1 MKKVGKRIASAI
13 CALAMC
19 AAMVPATVLA
29 TTPEEDAAASVPDTQ
44 EIDWDVASEQIT
56 SEKGIFTVDY
66 YPGASDLV
74 ESSKTQLTVK
84 AVDEEGNPID
94 STQTVTAY
102 RIGSTMTISI
112 VDASYQLVSVAGGE
126 GVSVHLWWPNDWYM
140 DEKGGSFTWS
150 ADQGDSV
157 ITITL
162 KGGKPETPAVGA
174 PTDEEV
180 KALFENNIL
189 VQCSTLPDKHTAVS
203 MSLLGQNGVSF
214 EDGGYLIHWDES
226 NPTVATLEITQ
237 ASLYAQEFDKLYS
250 GSKHYPDLDESSVE
264 IALSYVE
271 NEGWAIA
278 FGEQAKIVLTCD
290 GSGEQPGSDEPE
302 KPTEDEVKDLFGE
315 SAVQVNCVNE
325 NATHDTPSKTYALQD
340 GTFDIGN
347 VSKVNNGY
355 TVTVTVGKIQYVDY
369 YQQDVGVKHTLQ
381 SATETGST
389 VITLI
394 YDEDSKEWTLPNG
407 AVPIVINVTCD
418 TTTDPGTD
426 KPDEPTV
433 EEISDAFENRILVLC
448 DQKNPNHYR
457 GLRGAYY
464 WLNQGNFSFTEVRQD
479 ADNGYYVEV
488 TVEPGRYVELF
499 SQATGVNHTL
509 VSGQGNQTF
518 RMYYTKGVWTPD
530 VQQVTFNVTCSW
542 TTVSGGDTPKDEH
555 PEVGEAIANGTWGTP
570 TPAASAT
577 STIPQTSDS
586 MPIGLL
592 AGTAA
597 IAAAAIALLL
607 VLRKRRQQ

>member
-1 MKKVGKRIASAI
+1 MSLLGQNGVSFEDGGYLIHWDESNPTVATLEITQASLYAQEFDKLYSGSKHYPDLDESSVEIALSYVENEGWAIASGEQAKI
-13 CALAMC
+13 
-19 AAMVPATVLA
+19 VL
-29 TTPEEDAAASVPDTQ
+29 TCDGSG
-44 EIDWDVASEQIT
+44 EQ
-56 SEKGIFTVDY
+56 
-66 YPGASDLV
+66 PG
-74 ESSKTQLTVK
+74 
-84 AVDEEGNPID
+84 DEEP
-94 STQTVTAY
+94 
-102 RIGSTMTISI
+102 
-112 VDASYQLVSVAGGE
+112 
-126 GVSVHLWWPNDWYM
+126 
-140 DEKGGSFTWS
+140 K
-150 ADQGDSV
+150 
-157 ITITL
+157 
-162 KGGKPETPAVGA
+162 A

-180 KALFENNIL
+180 KALFENSIL

-278 FGEQAKIVLTCD
+278 SGEQAKIVLTCD

-325 NATHDTPSKTYALQD
+325 NATHDTPSKTYALQG

-518 RMYYTKGVWTPD
+518 RMYYTNGVWTPD

-542 TTVSGGDTPKDEH
+542 TIVSGGDTPKDEH
-555 PEVGEAIANGTWGTP
+555 PEVGEAIANGTWGTPTP

>member
-1 MKKVGKRIASAI
+1 
-13 CALAMC
+13 
-19 AAMVPATVLA
+19 
-29 TTPEEDAAASVPDTQ
+29 
-44 EIDWDVASEQIT
+44 
-56 SEKGIFTVDY
+56 
-66 YPGASDLV
+66 
-74 ESSKTQLTVK
+74 
-84 AVDEEGNPID
+84 
-94 STQTVTAY
+94 
-102 RIGSTMTISI
+102 
-112 VDASYQLVSVAGGE
+112 
-126 GVSVHLWWPNDWYM
+126 
-140 DEKGGSFTWS
+140 
-150 ADQGDSV
+150 
-157 ITITL
+157 
-162 KGGKPETPAVGA
+162 
-174 PTDEEV
+174 
-180 KALFENNIL
+180 
-189 VQCSTLPDKHTAVS
+189 

-226 NPTVATLEITQ
+226 NPTVATLEI
-237 ASLYAQEFDKLYS
+237 
-250 GSKHYPDLDESSVE
+250 KHYPDLDESSVE

-278 FGEQAKIVLTCD
+278 SGEQAKIVLTCD

-325 NATHDTPSKTYALQD
+325 NATHDTPSKTYALQG

-518 RMYYTKGVWTPD
+518 RMYYTNGVWTPD

-542 TTVSGGDTPKDEH
+542 TIVSGGDTPKDEH
-555 PEVGEAIANGTWGTP
+555 PEVGEAIANGTWGTPTP

>member
-56 SEKGIFTVDY
+56 SEQGIFTVDY

-180 KALFENNIL
+180 KVLFENNIL
-189 VQCSTLPDKHTAVS
+189 VQCSTLPE
-203 MSLLGQNGVSF
+203 NGVSF

-278 FGEQAKIVLTCD
+278 SGEQAKIVLTCD
-290 GSGEQPGSDEPE
+290 GSGEQPGDEEP
-302 KPTEDEVKDLFGE
+302 KAPTDEEVK
-315 SAVQVNCVNE
+315 
-325 NATHDTPSKTYALQD
+325 AL
-340 GTFDIGN
+340 
-347 VSKVNNGY
+347 
-355 TVTVTVGKIQYVDY
+355 
-369 YQQDVGVKHTLQ
+369 
-381 SATETGST
+381 
-389 VITLI
+389 
-394 YDEDSKEWTLPNG
+394 
-407 AVPIVINVTCD
+407 
-418 TTTDPGTD
+418 
-426 KPDEPTV
+426 
-433 EEISDAFENRILVLC
+433 FENSILVQC
-448 DQKNPNHYR
+448 SEWCE
-457 GLRGAYY
+457 LR
-464 WLNQGNFSFTEVRQD
+464 R
-479 ADNGYYVEV
+479 
-488 TVEPGRYVELF
+488 RRLF
-499 SQATGVNHTL
+499 
-509 VSGQGNQTF
+509 
-518 RMYYTKGVWTPD
+518 
-530 VQQVTFNVTCSW
+530 
-542 TTVSGGDTPKDEH
+542 
-555 PEVGEAIANGTWGTP
+555 
-570 TPAASAT
+570 
-577 STIPQTSDS
+577 DS
-586 MPIGLL
+586 LG
-592 AGTAA
+592 
-597 IAAAAIALLL
+597 
-607 VLRKRRQQ
+607 